1 MSTRTTETTVT
12 FRRSFTLLSLDGA
25 QPAGTYRLVTEE
37 EQIPGLSFTA
47 FRRTA
52 TLLHL
57 PADPVPAAF
66 ASLQVG
72 FKGPNYQGVYRSNLR
87 HAQALSPGQS
97 SRKNTQPS
105 KARQSRSSM
114 AAVMRSRWLHH
125 TQGGMPTVICSI
137 GIRSCISTER
147 R

>member
-12 FRRSFTLLSLDGA
+12 FRRPFTLLALGDT

-57 PADPVPAAF
+57 PADPAPGGTRQVVSVSPDELALALASDAA
-66 ASLQVG
+66 
-72 FKGPNYQGVYRSNLR
+72 
-87 HAQALSPGQS
+87 
-97 SRKNTQPS
+97 
-105 KARQSRSSM
+105 
-114 AAVMRSRWLHH
+114 
-125 TQGGMPTVICSI
+125 
-137 GIRSCISTER
+137 
-147 R
+147 